1 MASETTF
8 DHWKVVFSWGKMRKS
23 QFSQN
28 PLTSRF
34 WAFGFLIYTSS
45 STNFKKKIHRD
56 TFFFVSVHVPATS
69 VVYCNENLRWSTGEC
84 IIVYYSAQWV
94 IVQVSYSPAPQS
106 TPPTRPIPGIL
117 TRQHSLKFIL
127 LSMNISEIQKYLN
140 ILEIHN
146 PTFYISLMKCISTKI
161 PRSSQN
167 TRMLGEVWKFGPEI
181 PNG

>member
-1 MASETTF
+1 MVLDFRFGQCPNRE
-8 DHWKVVFSWGKMRKS
+8 WGKGHFHLLKWP
-23 QFSQN
+23 FPQN
-28 PLTSRF
+28 PH
-34 WAFGFLIYTSS
+34 IIICQ
-45 STNFKKKIHRD
+45 FKKNPPWYI
-56 TFFFVSVHVPATS
+56 FFVSVHVPATS

-146 PTFYISLMKCISTKI
+146 PTFYICLMKCISTKI

-167 TRMLGEVWKFGPEI
+167 TMMLAEVWKFGPEI